1 MQSTEVTLSIVI
13 PVLNEE
19 RSLAAALDAVP
30 RDAETIVVDGES
42 TDGTVWVAENR
53 GVRVIQGDRGR
64 GAQMD
69 AGARATTGAAIWF
82 LHADSVPCGDA
93 LDRILEA
100 LSDPTVAAGNFAL
113 QFEGASFGA
122 RFLNRIY
129 PMLARIGLRYGDS
142 GIFVRRTAYE
152 RVGGFAPYPI
162 FEDLDLL
169 RRLKPEGQFV
179 TLPGPL
185 VTSSRRFEGRNF
197 ALVFGRWAVMQ
208 ILYWAG
214 VHPCRL
220 GQLYETFR

>member
-1 MQSTEVTLSIVI
+1 MSIVI

-19 RSLAAALDAVP
+19 RSLGATLDALP
-30 RDAETIVVDGES
+30 PGAETIVVDGNS
-42 TDGTVWVAENR
+42 TDGTVWVAESY
-53 GVRVIQGDRGR
+53 GVRVIRSVRGR

-69 AGARATTGAAIWF
+69 AGARASGGGAIWF
-82 LHADSVPCGDA
+82 LHADSIPQGDA
-93 LDRILEA
+93 LDRIREA
-100 LSDPTVAAGNFAL
+100 LGDPGVACGNFAL
-113 QFEGASFGA
+113 RFEGESFGA
-122 RFLNRIY
+122 RFLTRLY

-169 RRLKPEGQFV
+169 RRLKPEGRFV
-179 TLPGPL
+179 TLSGPL
-185 VTSSRRFEGRNF
+185 ITSSRRFEGRNF

-208 ILYWAG
+208 IFYWAG

-220 GQLYETFR
+220 GRFYAPFR

>member
-1 MQSTEVTLSIVI
+1 MI
-13 PVLNEE
+13 PALNEE
-19 RSLAAALDAVP
+19 RSLGDTLDAVP
-30 RDAETIVVDGES
+30 AGVETIVVDGDS
-42 TDGTVWVAENR
+42 GDGTVRVAEGR
-53 GVRVIQGDRGR
+53 GVRVIRSERGR

-69 AGARATTGAAIWF
+69 AGARASSGDAIWF
-82 LHADSVPCGDA
+82 LHADSVPRGDA
-93 LDRILEA
+93 LDRIREA
-100 LSDPTVAAGNFAL
+100 LGDPGVAAGNFAL
-113 QFEGASFGA
+113 RFEGASFGA
-122 RFLNRIY
+122 RFLNRLY
-129 PMLARIGLRYGDS
+129 PMLAWMGLRYGDS

-152 RVGGFAPYPI
+152 RVGGFAAYPI

-169 RRLKPEGQFV
+169 RRLKPEGRFV

-220 GQLYETFR
+220 GRFYEPVRMPTGDSPNRP